1 MDMKQLQITLKQHI
15 ELLETLKTKTYCYGD
30 FTFNEVIEV
39 YNNLNVFYFAGNDY
53 SARVE
58 LTKKG
63 YKVDVLNEVGM
74 KSGQI
79 EYTCEN
85 LSPEE
90 VLEVIETSVAM

>member
-1 MDMKQLQITLKQHI
+1 MVKVTLKQHI
-15 ELLETLKTKTYCYGD
+15 KLIEELKAKTYCYGD

-63 YKVDVLNEVGM
+63 YKVDVINEVGIHTGNI
-74 KSGQI
+74 SF
-79 EYTCEN
+79 TSEN
-85 LSPEE
+85 LSPDE
-90 VLEVIETSVAM
+90 VLELIETSVAM